1 MILTKKSFNETCNKT
16 FDETTLDEIKIYDPY
31 EFKIESLLPEWLES
45 KNDFNEAKRLID
57 DIRIDINIVKASKED
72 KKVFNDLNI
81 LIIDINNNQVK
92 KEDPVKNLEKNMS
105 DLTQLRQEKK
115 TVFQNKMIQVVYQL
129 FNALRFKK
137 KRVYTYL

>member
-1 MILTKKSFNETCNKT
+1 M
-16 FDETTLDEIKIYDPY
+16 
-31 EFKIESLLPEWLES
+31 ES

>member
-1 MILTKKSFNETCNKT
+1 M
-16 FDETTLDEIKIYDPY
+16 
-31 EFKIESLLPEWLES
+31 
-45 KNDFNEAKRLID
+45 ID

-92 KEDPVKNLEKNMS
+92 KEDPVKKLEKNMS